1 MTDFWDKMDALFAD
15 SRIFGGLYAKVKP
28 LCIKYRE
35 LLVYLI
41 VGVLTTIVAWGC
53 KFLWNFLFYGGTAY
67 PTVAQNTVLSV
78 VENVSGIAFAYPT
91 NRKWVFQSKNP
102 NILSEMG
109 TFVGSRLATMLM
121 GYLLNLLLVNVLGIS
136 VFISTVV
143 VGVAVIVG
151 NYVLSKLF
159 VFRKKKD
166 A

>member
-1 MTDFWDKMDALFAD
+1 MTDFWDKMDRLFAD
-15 SRIFGGLYAKVKP
+15 SRVFGGLYAKVKP

>member
-1 MTDFWDKMDALFAD
+1 MNDFWGTMDRLFGD
-15 SRIFGGLYAKVKP
+15 SKLFGGLYARVKP

-53 KFLWNFLFYGGTAY
+53 KFLWNALFYAGTAY
-67 PTVAQNTVLSV
+67 PTVAQNTMLSV

-91 NRKWVFQSKNP
+91 NRKWVFQSRNP
-102 NILSEMG
+102 NILAEMG
-109 TFVGSRLATMLM
+109 SFVGSRLATMLM
-121 GYLLNLLLVNVLGIS
+121 GYLLNLLFVNVLGIS
-136 VFISTVV
+136 VFVSTVV
-143 VGVAVIVG
+143 VGFAVIVG

-159 VFRKKKD
+159 VFKKKKD